1 MGRLF
6 GTDGVRGVANKELT
20 AELALKIGRAG
31 AYVLSKEKNGRARIL
46 IGMDT
51 RISGPMLEAA
61 LVAGVCGV
69 GAEVVCLGV
78 APTPAVA
85 YLTRTHGFDA
95 GIVVSASHNSFE
107 FNGIKFF
114 NSQGYKLPDSTEDEI
129 ERLILGEAEM
139 PELPT
144 HGGIGTVR
152 RAEHM
157 VEEYINFAVST
168 VNVSLRGKKI
178 ALDCANGASSHTAPA
193 AFRRLGA
200 EVLII
205 HNDPDGVNINNNC
218 GSTHIE
224 SLQRFVVNNGCDL
237 GFAFDGDAD
246 RVLAVDNKGNLIDG
260 DVIMAVC
267 GNYLKQKGRLRGNTI
282 VATVMS
288 NLGLFIMGEQNGIN
302 IPRTKVGDRYVL
314 EEMLRCG
321 YSLGGEQSGHIIF
334 LEHNTTGDGL
344 VSALNFAQVVQ
355 ESGKTVDEL
364 CSIIT
369 ILPQVLEN
377 AKVAKS
383 GDDRFASDP
392 EITAEIARLE
402 AKFSGHGRVL
412 IRPSGTE
419 PLVRVMIEGENID
432 EISADAIAL
441 KELIEQKLG

>member
-31 AYVLSKEKNGRARIL
+31 AYVLGKEKNGRAKIL

-51 RISGPMLEAA
+51 RISGQMLEAA
-61 LVAGVCGV
+61 LVAGVCSV

-114 NSQGYKLPDSTEDEI
+114 NYQGYKLPDATEDEI

-144 HGGIGTVR
+144 HGGIGSVSR
-152 RAEHM
+152 GEHM

-168 VNVSLRGKKI
+168 VDVDLTGKKI
-178 ALDCANGASSHTAPA
+178 ALDCANGASSVTSPA

-200 EVLII
+200 EVLVI
-205 HNDPDGVNINNNC
+205 NNEPNGVNINNGC

-224 SLQRFVVNNGCDL
+224 GLQQFVVDNGCDF

-246 RVLAVDNKGNLIDG
+246 RVLAVDNKGRLIDG

-267 GNYLKQKGRLRGNTI
+267 GNYLKQKGELRDNTI

-288 NLGLFIMGEQNGIN
+288 NLGLFIMGEKNGIN
-302 IPRTKVGDRYVL
+302 ILRAKVGDRYVL
-314 EEMLRCG
+314 EEMLKSG
-321 YSLGGEQSGHIIF
+321 YTLGGEQSGHIIF
-334 LEHNTTGDGL
+334 LDHNTTGDGL

-355 ESGKTVDEL
+355 ESSKTVEEL
-364 CSIIT
+364 CGIIT

-377 AKVAKS
+377 AHVAKS
-383 GDDRFASDP
+383 GDTRYADNA
-392 EITAEIARLE
+392 EIMAEIARLE
-402 AKFSGHGRVL
+402 EKFSGRGRVL

-419 PLVRVMIEGENID
+419 PLVRVMIEGENEE
-432 EISADAIAL
+432 EIAADAKAL
-441 KELIEQKLG
+441 KELIEKKLG

>member
-31 AYVLSKEKNGRARIL
+31 AYVLGKEKNGKAKIL

-51 RISGPMLEAA
+51 RISGQMLEAA
-61 LVAGVCGV
+61 LVAGVCSV

-95 GIVVSASHNSFE
+95 GIVVSASHNSYE

-114 NSQGYKLPDSTEDEI
+114 NSQGYKLPDATEDEI
-129 ERLILGEAEM
+129 ESLVLGETEM
-139 PELPT
+139 PQLPT
-144 HGGIGTVR
+144 HGEIGRVSR
-152 RAEHM
+152 GEHM
-157 VEEYINFAVST
+157 VEEYIDFAVST
-168 VNVSLRGKKI
+168 VKVDLSGKRI
-178 ALDCANGASSHTAPA
+178 ALDCANGASYVAGPA

-200 EVLII
+200 EVLVI
-205 HNDPDGVNINNNC
+205 NNEPDGVNINNGC

-224 SLQRFVVNNGCDL
+224 GLQQFVTDNGCDL

-246 RVLAVDNKGNLIDG
+246 RVLAVDNKGKLIDG

-267 GNYLKQKGRLRGNTI
+267 GNYLKQKGKLKGDTV

-288 NLGLFIMGEQNGIN
+288 NLGLFIMGERNGIN
-302 IPRTKVGDRYVL
+302 ILRTKVGDRYVL
-314 EEMLRCG
+314 EEMLKSG
-321 YSLGGEQSGHIIF
+321 YTLGGEQSGHIIF
-334 LEHNTTGDGL
+334 LDHNTTGDGL
-344 VSALNFAQVVQ
+344 VSALNFAQVAQ
-355 ESGKTVDEL
+355 ESDKTVEEL
-364 CSIIT
+364 CGIIT

-377 AKVAKS
+377 AHVAKS
-383 GDDRFASDP
+383 GDMRYAED
-392 EITAEIARLE
+392 AEIAAEIASLE
-402 AKFSGHGRVL
+402 EKFSGHGRVL

-419 PLVRVMIEGENID
+419 PLVRVMIEGENET
-432 EISADAIAL
+432 EIAADAKAL
-441 KELIEQKLG
+441 KELIEKKLG

>member
-20 AELALKIGRAG
+20 AELALKVGRAG
-31 AYVLSKEKNGRARIL
+31 AYVLGKEKNGKAKIL

-51 RISGPMLEAA
+51 RISGQMLEAA
-61 LVAGVCGV
+61 LVAGVCSV
-69 GAEVVCLGV
+69 GAEVVCVGV
-78 APTPAVA
+78 APTPAIA

-95 GIVVSASHNSFE
+95 GIVVSASHNSYE

-114 NSQGYKLPDSTEDEI
+114 NCQGYKLPDATENEI
-129 ERLILGEAEM
+129 EKYILGEEQFPDM
-139 PELPT
+139 PT
-144 HGGIGTVR
+144 HGGIGTMR
-152 RAEHM
+152 R
-157 VEEYINFAVST
+157 EEYLVDEYIDFAVST
-168 VNVSLRGKKI
+168 VKVDLTGKKI
-178 ALDCANGASSHTAPA
+178 ALDCANGASSVTSPK
-193 AFRRLGA
+193 AFRRMGA
-200 EVLII
+200 EVLVIN
-205 HNDPDGVNINNNC
+205 NDPDGTNINNGC

-224 SLQRFVVNNGCDL
+224 GLQNFVVDNSCDF

-246 RVLAVDNKGNLIDG
+246 RVLAVDNNGKLIDG

-267 GNYLKQKGRLRGNTI
+267 GNALKKKGALRGNTI
-282 VATVMS
+282 VATIMS
-288 NLGLFIMGEQNGIN
+288 NLGLFIMGEKNDIN
-302 IPRTKVGDRYVL
+302 VMKTKVGDRYVL
-314 EEMLRCG
+314 EEMLKSG

-383 GDDRFASDP
+383 GDTRYAEDP
-392 EITAEIARLE
+392 EITAEIARLD
-402 AKFSGHGRVL
+402 AKFSGRGRVL

-432 EISADAIAL
+432 EISADAKAL
-441 KELIEQKLG
+441 RELIEKRLG